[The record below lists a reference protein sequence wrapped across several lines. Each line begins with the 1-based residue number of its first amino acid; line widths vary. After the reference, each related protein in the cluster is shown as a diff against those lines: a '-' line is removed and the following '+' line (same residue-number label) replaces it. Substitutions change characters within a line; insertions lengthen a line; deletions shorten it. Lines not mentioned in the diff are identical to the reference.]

1 MREHQD
7 SFDVGDGPLLLP
19 PLDGTRPAAS
29 VEVSVV
35 IPTLNEA
42 ANQPHVLPLIPD
54 VVDEVVIVDGGSVDG
69 TVDVVRTLRPDAQIV
84 IDRRPGKGRALR
96 TGFQQA
102 RGDIIV
108 MIDADGSMDPRDIP
122 TFVAVLRGGADV
134 AKGSRFVQG
143 GGTADMSTIRYLGNW
158 VLRQAVRV
166 AFGGR
171 YSDLCYG
178 YMAFW
183 RHVLPTFEGGTDGFE
198 VETFLNVRSL
208 AAGLRIVE
216 VATFEAPRLH
226 GESHLRTFR
235 DGTRVLR
242 TIARERRELTRC
254 RAGRGVPRP
263 VAMPGWADQD
273 ALLAPTA
280 PAQLVAAI
288 AVPSQNRTGG

>member
-1 MREHQD
+1 
-7 SFDVGDGPLLLP
+7 
-19 PLDGTRPAAS
+19 

-35 IPTLNEA
+35 NPTLIEA
-42 ANQPHVLPLIPD
+42 ANLPHVLPLIPD

-183 RHVLPTFEGGTDGFE
+183 RHVLPTFE
-198 VETFLNVRSL
+198 
-208 AAGLRIVE
+208 
-216 VATFEAPRLH
+216 APRLH